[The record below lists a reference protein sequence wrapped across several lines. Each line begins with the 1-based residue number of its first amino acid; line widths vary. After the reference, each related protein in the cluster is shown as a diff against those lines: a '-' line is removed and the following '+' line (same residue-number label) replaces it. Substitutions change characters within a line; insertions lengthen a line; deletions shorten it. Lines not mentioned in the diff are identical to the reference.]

1 MIMRIGNT
9 VITKKA
15 KKANNKTQTQTQTQY
30 TYEIRND
37 LSPHLMK
44 SIGDKNKKT
53 FEATDV
59 LTLREYLKRT
69 QHATELYVA
78 LRLVHDLG
86 RQMQALLSGGHGIAC
101 FSADDVV
108 IITHRASDA
117 FTHDNDTDD
126 SDIDSRD
133 DPQFLFL
140 NDRLVFEVDRSD
152 GTLVIDRAM
161 DTRDAFLSPEMR
173 DQHQHQHHSHSQ
185 SQPQPQPV
193 HFKTAYYSAALL
205 VLYFLLNVN
214 GDVNMDECMR
224 PIKGTKLQWFLLRCL
239 NPVPAERTYI
249 YI

>member
-15 KKANNKTQTQTQTQY
+15 KKANKTQTQTQPQS

-108 IITHRASDA
+108 VIMHRASDA
-117 FTHDNDTDD
+117 FTHAGGD

-173 DQHQHQHHSHSQ
+173 NQPQSQ
-185 SQPQPQPV
+185 SQSQPV

-205 VLYFLLNVN
+205 VLYFLLNV
-214 GDVNMDECMR
+214 DVTATVNVTEDLR

>member
-15 KKANNKTQTQTQTQY
+15 KAKAKPQY

-44 SIGDKNKKT
+44 SIGDKKT

-101 FSADDVV
+101 FSVDDVV

-117 FTHDNDTDD
+117 FKHDNDTDAN
-126 SDIDSRD
+126 DINSRD

-173 DQHQHQHHSHSQ
+173 DPQ
-185 SQPQPQPV
+185 SQPQPV

-205 VLYFLLNVN
+205 VLYFLLNV
-214 GDVNMDECMR
+214 DVTATVNVTEDLR

>member
-15 KKANNKTQTQTQTQY
+15 KAKKANNKTQTQY

-37 LSPHLMK
+37 LSPHLMT
-44 SIGDKNKKT
+44 SIGDKKT

-101 FSADDVV
+101 FSVDDVA

-117 FTHDNDTDD
+117 FTHTGDD

-173 DQHQHQHHSHSQ
+173 EPQP
-185 SQPQPQPV
+185 QPQPQPV

-214 GDVNMDECMR
+214 GDVDMDECMR

>member
-1 MIMRIGNT
+1 MRIGNT

-15 KKANNKTQTQTQTQY
+15 KKATNKTQTQPQS

-86 RQMQALLSGGHGIAC
+86 RQMQALISGGHGIAC

-117 FTHDNDTDD
+117 FTHTGD

-173 DQHQHQHHSHSQ
+173 EP
-185 SQPQPQPV
+185 QPQPQPV

-205 VLYFLLNVN
+205 VLYFLLNV
-214 GDVNMDECMR
+214 DVTATVNVTEDLR

>member
-1 MIMRIGNT
+1 MHITRNTKMIMRIGNT

-108 IITHRASDA
+108 VIMHRASDA
-117 FTHDNDTDD
+117 FTHAGGD

-173 DQHQHQHHSHSQ
+173 DQHQ
-185 SQPQPQPV
+185 PV

-205 VLYFLLNVN
+205 VLYFLLNV
-214 GDVNMDECMR
+214 DVTATVNVTEDLR

>member
-1 MIMRIGNT
+1 MRIGNT

-15 KKANNKTQTQTQTQY
+15 KKANKTQTQTQPQS

-108 IITHRASDA
+108 VIMHRASDA
-117 FTHDNDTDD
+117 FTHAGGD

-173 DQHQHQHHSHSQ
+173 DQHQHQHQSQ
-185 SQPQPQPV
+185 SQPQPV

-205 VLYFLLNVN
+205 VLYFLLNV
-214 GDVNMDECMR
+214 DVTATVNVTEDLR

>member
-1 MIMRIGNT
+1 
-9 VITKKA
+9 
-15 KKANNKTQTQTQTQY
+15 
-30 TYEIRND
+30 
-37 LSPHLMK
+37 
-44 SIGDKNKKT
+44 
-53 FEATDV
+53 
-59 LTLREYLKRT
+59 
-69 QHATELYVA
+69 
-78 LRLVHDLG
+78 
-86 RQMQALLSGGHGIAC
+86 MQALLSGGHGIAC

-108 IITHRASDA
+108 IIMHRASDA
-117 FTHDNDTDD
+117 FTHAGGD

-173 DQHQHQHHSHSQ
+173 DQHQHQSQ
-185 SQPQPQPV
+185 SQPQPM

-205 VLYFLLNVN
+205 VLYFLLNV
-214 GDVNMDECMR
+214 DVTATVNVTEDLR